1 MKTPQ
6 IFDEF
11 GHIIGT
17 PDERIFIEDVI
28 DEFVATK
35 RSANTKKAYTRD
47 ITDAFDY
54 LGLTELHQL
63 GHIQFYDLVARLTQ
77 HLEQLT
83 QYDPETKRAE
93 NPKTVNRKAYA
104 ISAFFKFLIHSYGYP
119 KNPMANYQAHKIQR
133 RSNTP
138 SLTAAQIIDVIAHF
152 EKDHQKSQTRFRNY
166 LAICFLAVLGLR
178 RNELV
183 GLKWTDVDFEEGT
196 ANVFQKGGS
205 YKLLP
210 IAPKLLKKLKE
221 YRDRF
226 PCVDYIFSPVR
237 NTVTGNLNKPLNT
250 SYIYDLVAKSVFK
263 VTKGKKATPHSFRK
277 SFIEIALNNQED
289 FISIINATGHTTV
302 EMVKYYDTRDT
313 LKHNAAHGMAKL
325 I

>member
-11 GHIIGT
+11 GQVISSSKAVILIV
-17 PDERIFIEDVI
+17 EVI

-35 RSANTKKAYTRD
+35 RSENTKKAYSRD
-47 ITDAFDY
+47 VLNAFEF
-54 LGLTELHQL
+54 LGVTELQQL
-63 GHIQFYDLVARLTQ
+63 GRIQFYELVAILTS
-77 HLEQLT
+77 HLELAT
-83 QYDPETKRAE
+83 VYDSETKRAE

-119 KNPMANYQAHKIQR
+119 KNPMDGYQAHKVQR

-138 SLTAAQIIDVIAHF
+138 SLTAAQVIDVISYF
-152 EKDHQKSQTRFRNY
+152 EEHHHKNQTKFRNY
-166 LAICFLAVLGLR
+166 LAICCLAVLALR

-183 GLKWTDVDFEEGT
+183 GLKWSDINFEDST
-196 ANVFQKGGS
+196 ANVYQKGGS

-210 IAPKLLKKLKE
+210 IAPKLLKKLQE
-221 YRDRF
+221 YKAKYAT
-226 PCVDYIFSPVR
+226 VEYIFSPVR

-250 SYIYDLVAKSVFK
+250 NYIYQLVSKSVFK
-263 VTKGKKATPHSFRK
+263 VTNGKKATPHSFRK

-289 FISIINATGHTTV
+289 FISIINATGHSTV

-313 LKHNAAHGMAKL
+313 LKHNAVHGMAKL